1 MLTTCFSPGMLRPFC
16 VAFVKGWRRSLAAL
30 ICCEAI
36 RSLGIDF
43 AELTDVFK
51 VGLDHLVYFKSLPD
65 AAWQA
70 SIRVVYATVGRHST
84 IKEAVWANRGVFPA
98 PFFLVQNS
106 VSVFATYDDP
116 LAGTTLAA
124 TIRRPPNAMNF
135 LRQLNVLKKSGD
147 TNDFDVLW
155 LSL

>member
-1 MLTTCFSPGMLRPFC
+1 MLTTCFSPGMLPPFS

-51 VGLDHLVYFKSLPD
+51 VGFDQLVYFKSLPN

-70 SIRVVYATVGRHST
+70 SLRVVYATVGRHTT
-84 IKEAVWANRGVFPA
+84 IKEAVWANRGQFPA
-98 PFFLVQNS
+98 TFLLQDLDVCICHLRSSLCRNHACSKHQE
-106 VSVFATYDDP
+106 
-116 LAGTTLAA
+116 TTKCDEFLAA
-124 TIRRPPNAMNF
+124 AGC
-135 LRQLNVLKKSGD
+135 S
-147 TNDFDVLW
+147 
-155 LSL
+155 